1 VSYRKTLPIG
11 FTMSNTT
18 LSSSSNAPNQSSHV
32 LHENVTP
39 VQVVA
44 PLYPEACAQ
53 RDAYGQLP
61 LHIVIDTYK
70 QYRVDSYK
78 RLCRREPP
86 WMESTVKSSDQ
97 EPFDVDDIRRYNEEE
112 DTVIQLLIQLHP
124 PSIHMRDGRTML
136 YPYQQ
141 AAVHDRIDTLTAI
154 GSNKVTNR
162 KQEGTQK
169 GNMAEGEWDDHGCRL
184 TTIYHLLRRNPTL
197 I

>member
-11 FTMSNTT
+11 FTMSTTT
-18 LSSSSNAPNQSSHV
+18 LSSSANGSNQSSHV
-32 LHENVTP
+32 LHENVSP

-44 PLYPEACAQ
+44 PLYPEACAK

-78 RLCRREPP
+78 RRCRRELL

-97 EPFDVDDIRRYNEEE
+97 EPFDVDDICRYNQEE

-141 AAVHDRIDTLTAI
+141 AAVHDIDTLTAI
-154 GSNKVTNR
+154 GSNKVTNG
-162 KQEGTQK
+162 KQERRQK
-169 GNMAEGEWDDHGCRL
+169 ANIDEGEWDDHGCRL